1 MEQRVEVG
9 KWDSCP
15 QRSSFF
21 LSEWVRLT
29 FEKFL
34 QGPGLREF
42 EQKCQWVFGSGQG
55 WPSQLGGSH
64 QRNSSLFLH

>member
-1 MEQRVEVG
+1 MMEQRVKVG
-9 KWDSCP
+9 KQDSCP

-42 EQKCQWVFGSGQG
+42 EQNVNGFSAVAK
-55 WPSQLGGSH
+55 GGCHS
-64 QRNSSLFLH
+64 